1 MCFLVPGLFGTAASA
16 QTATGSFNV
25 RITIQADCRINSATA
40 LDFGTTGV
48 IAANIDQNNLV
59 SVQCTNG
66 TAYNVG
72 LSAGAGSGATVSNR
86 LMTGPGGATVSYN
99 LYRDAA
105 RTQQWGTTVGT
116 NTGTGAGNGQ
126 IQTIPVYGRVAPQA
140 TPAPGVYTDTITITV
155 TF

>member
-1 MCFLVPGLFGTAASA
+1 MTD
-16 QTATGSFNV
+16 Q
-25 RITIQADCRINSATA
+25 RITIVPNPPQ
-40 LDFGTTGV
+40 
-48 IAANIDQNNLV
+48 Q
-59 SVQCTNG
+59 
-66 TAYNVG
+66 
-72 LSAGAGSGATVSNR
+72 GA
-86 LMTGPGGATVSYN
+86 GATVSYN

-105 RTQQWGTTVGT
+105 RTQEWGTTVGT